1 MWSEK
6 IKIFNQINLTI
17 ISYCRFSGIKRNST
31 IQTKSGFFA
40 NEFLFLP
47 PVVVHKLSGKLKNME
62 QLQIDQMLEEK
73 GFIDELIDPKTKL
86 VEEINRL
93 KKEKNAIILSH
104 YYVEGD
110 LQDVADYVGDS
121 LGLAQKAAN
130 TTADIIVF
138 VGVHFMAETAKIINP
153 SKKVILPDLK
163 ASCSLAESAPADKF
177 AEFIAQYP
185 DHKVITY
192 INATA
197 ALKTMSHVVC
207 TSANAKKIVESFPKD
222 EKLIFAPDKNLGNY
236 INSITGRDMVL
247 WDGACMVHEQF
258 SIEKIINLIEEHP
271 GAEFIAHPEC
281 EKPVLLVADYIGSTT
296 ALLNHVQNSKAKK
309 FIVATESG
317 ILHQMVKACP
327 DKTFI
332 PAPSVDSTCGC
343 NDCSYM
349 KLNSLQKLYICLKHE
364 LPEIILPQEV
374 IEKGKISIQRMLDI
388 SK

>member
-1 MWSEK
+1 
-6 IKIFNQINLTI
+6 
-17 ISYCRFSGIKRNST
+17 
-31 IQTKSGFFA
+31 
-40 NEFLFLP
+40 
-47 PVVVHKLSGKLKNME
+47 ME

-73 GFIDELIDPKTKL
+73 GFIDEPVDPKMKL

-110 LQDVADYVGDS
+110 LQDIADFVGDS

-130 TTADIIVF
+130 TSADIIVF

-153 SKKVILPDLK
+153 TKKVILPDLK

-177 AEFIAQYP
+177 AEFIAKYP

-192 INATA
+192 INASA
-197 ALKTMSHVVC
+197 ALKTMSDIVC
-207 TSANAKKIVESFPKD
+207 TSANAKQIVESFPK
-222 EKLIFAPDKNLGNY
+222 EQKLIFAPDKNLGNY
-236 INSITGRDMVL
+236 INSITGREMVL
-247 WDGACMVHEQF
+247 WDGACMVHELY
-258 SIEKIINLIEEHP
+258 SVEKIIDLTDEHP
-271 GAEFIAHPEC
+271 DAEFIAHPEC
-281 EKPVLLVADYIGSTT
+281 EKPVLLVADFIGSTT
-296 ALLNHVQNSKAKK
+296 ALLNYIQKSQAKK

-317 ILHQMVKACP
+317 ILHQMVKSCP
-327 DKTFI
+327 DKIFI

-349 KLNSLQKLYICLKHE
+349 KLNSLQKLYTCMKHE

-374 IEKGKISIQRMLDI
+374 IEKGRIPIQRMLDI

>member
-1 MWSEK
+1 
-6 IKIFNQINLTI
+6 
-17 ISYCRFSGIKRNST
+17 
-31 IQTKSGFFA
+31 
-40 NEFLFLP
+40 
-47 PVVVHKLSGKLKNME
+47 ME
-62 QLQIDQMLEEK
+62 QLQIDKILKEK
-73 GFIDELIDPKTKL
+73 GFIDEPVDPKLKL

-104 YYVEGD
+104 FYVEGE
-110 LQDVADYVGDS
+110 LQDIADFVGDS
-121 LGLAQKAAN
+121 LGLAQAAAN
-130 TTADIIVF
+130 TNADLIVF

-153 SKKVILPDLK
+153 TKKVILPDLK
-163 ASCSLAESAPADKF
+163 AGCSLADSAPADKF
-177 AEFIAQYP
+177 AAFKAQYP

-197 ALKTMSHVVC
+197 DLKTMSDIVC
-207 TSANAKKIVESFPKD
+207 TSANAKQIVESFAKD

-247 WDGACMVHEQF
+247 WDGACMVHEQY
-258 SIEKIINLIEEHP
+258 SVEKIIDLIDEHP
-271 GAEFIAHPEC
+271 DAEFIAHPEC
-281 EKPVLLVADYIGSTT
+281 EKPVLLLAKYIGSTT
-296 ALLNHVQNSKAKK
+296 ALLNYVQKSEAKK

-327 DKTFI
+327 EKIFI

-349 KLNSLQKLYICLKHE
+349 KLNSLQKLYICIKHE

-374 IEKGKISIQRMLDI
+374 IEKGRIPIQRMLDI